1 MLRRFYLPAVALTL
15 STLVPS
21 AVRAD
26 EMLTFEKHVLPIFDK
41 HCTKC
46 HNLRKP
52 IGGLDLSSLGTAKKG
67 GDTGRGIVPG
77 ELDGGHVWRMVST
90 GEMPPKGEALVA
102 KKDKD
107 TIKQWIQD
115 GAKDDEQ
122 VRAIAADKST
132 PQERL
137 RGAIQRAVDAL
148 KSSDRKLPERF
159 ESPASDRIE
168 EFNEKVIELQ
178 KDVGLLMY
186 QLTSS
191 LDELKELAA
200 ERNRSTRTWQAT
212 CDFTVAR
219 LQARTAALG
228 EYNFALGQM
237 RKDPPRPD
245 PKFKTGVELAV
256 RPQLND
262 RESQKMALVARRTLE
277 KLAQEHSGTTWELL
291 ARRQL
296 LGLGALGLE
305 WQPFTDTKDRK
316 PD

>member
-1 MLRRFYLPAVALTL
+1 MLRRFYLPAVALIL
-15 STLVPS
+15 SALAPS

-26 EMLTFEKHVLPIFDK
+26 EMLTFEKHVLPIFAK

-46 HNLRKP
+46 HNLQKP
-52 IGGLDLSSLGTAKKG
+52 RGGLDLTSLPTAKRG
-67 GDTGRGIVPG
+67 GDTGCGIVPG
-77 ELDGGHVWRMVST
+77 ELDRSRMWPMIST
-90 GEMPPKGEALVA
+90 GQMPPKGEGLLS

-107 TIKQWIQD
+107 TIKQWIED

-137 RGAIQRAVDAL
+137 RGAIQRAVEVL

-159 ESPASDRIE
+159 ESPAADRIE

-186 QLTSS
+186 QLTSN
-191 LDELKELAA
+191 LDDLKALAA

-212 CDFTVAR
+212 SDFTAAR
-219 LQARTAALG
+219 LQARIAALG

-262 RESQKMALVARRTLE
+262 REAQKMAQVAQRTLE
-277 KLAQEHSGTTWELL
+277 KLVQEHSGTTWELL